1 MRKRLSAVI
10 TTMAATAAVVGGAP
24 TAANATLT
32 GVQCPG
38 VIRYAATNEQ
48 VLVCQG
54 FDTSTGMG
62 PYTIAGYGELA
73 AYRGAT
79 NYPAPGVHVQ
89 IDKINLGSPYGVLAS
104 GGPYNGQTGF
114 VSGYTGRTG
123 YDCADSYRVRLY
135 ISIRWSN
142 GHLSSGI
149 VGPLT
154 YLQKCTTPALAGTP
168 EVAVPQV
175 INV

>member
-10 TTMAATAAVVGGAP
+10 TTVTATVAVLGGTP
-24 TAANATLT
+24 TAAHATLT
-32 GVQCPG
+32 GVQCPA
-38 VIRYAATNEQ
+38 VVRYAPTNEQ
-48 VLVCQG
+48 VVICQG
-54 FDTSTGMG
+54 FDTTTGMG

-73 AYRGAT
+73 AYQGVT
-79 NYPAPGVHVQ
+79 GYPASGVHVQ
-89 IDKINLGSPYGVLAS
+89 IDRINLGSPYGVLAS
-104 GGPYNGQTGF
+104 GGPFNGQTGF

-135 ISIRWSN
+135 LSIRWSN
-142 GHLSSGI
+142 GVLSSGI

-154 YLQKCTTPALAGTP
+154 HLQKCTTPALAGTP

>member
-1 MRKRLSAVI
+1 MRKRWSAI
-10 TTMAATAAVVGGAP
+10 TVTLTAAAAVVGGAP
-24 TAANATLT
+24 TAAHATLT
-32 GVQCPG
+32 GVQCPA
-38 VIRYAATNEQ
+38 VVRYAATNEQ
-48 VLVCQG
+48 VVICQG

-73 AYRGAT
+73 AYRGVQG
-79 NYPAPGVHVQ
+79 YPASGVHVQ
-89 IDKINLGSPYGVLAS
+89 IDKINLGSPYGVLAT

-123 YDCADSYRVRLY
+123 YDCDDSYRVRLY

-142 GHLSSGI
+142 GVLHSGI

-154 YLQKCTTPALAGTP
+154 SLQRCSTPALAGTP
-168 EVAVPQV
+168 DLVTPVV